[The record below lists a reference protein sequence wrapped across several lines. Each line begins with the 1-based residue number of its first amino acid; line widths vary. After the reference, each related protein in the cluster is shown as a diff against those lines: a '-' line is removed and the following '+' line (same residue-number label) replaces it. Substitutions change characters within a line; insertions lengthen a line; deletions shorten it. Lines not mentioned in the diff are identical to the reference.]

1 MSNYLLNLIGFL
13 LTIYRIIIHF
23 LTVAT
28 NTDSPRMPR
37 GRDGAHVTPVFLPQA
52 VPVAV
57 IGMTFLNFSKTMMTV
72 TVLV

>member
-13 LTIYRIIIHF
+13 LMIYRIIYF